1 MVKVDKPY
9 RKQTTEKYLKSVKDN
24 GSPCSDLQFNVK
36 ADIERDKRVRPV
48 KVFEGYKPPT
58 KVKKSNKTNKS
69 KMNEC
74 KCK

>member
-9 RKQTTEKYLKSVKDN
+9 RKQTTVKYLKSVKDN

-48 KVFEGYKPPT
+48 KVFEGYKPP
-58 KVKKSNKTNKS
+58 KKSNKTKT
-69 KMNEC
+69 K
-74 KCK
+74 